1 MVKANHALSNFA
13 LGFNVSIKSTKIP
26 LSSFGQRIYVTRI
39 NSNCCYT
46 HNHISR
52 KVPMSTRCIRDL
64 SRGGWRVLQ
73 LTYFVCEQSNL
84 TLQLQHLSVRLIA
97 TRSVRCT
104 VFWRRRNSARRS
116 NRTASWGESGRRI
129 FVHIQTIKGASR
141 LPLSISGRR
150 MS

>member
-1 MVKANHALSNFA
+1 MVNNQ
-13 LGFNVSIKSTKIP
+13 GSIH
-26 LSSFGQRIYVTRI
+26 SFWASMCQSKVLRFLCPASIYVTRI

-84 TLQLQHLSVRLIA
+84 TLQLQHLSVRVIA

-129 FVHIQTIKGASR
+129 FVRIQIH
-141 LPLSISGRR
+141 
-150 MS
+150 